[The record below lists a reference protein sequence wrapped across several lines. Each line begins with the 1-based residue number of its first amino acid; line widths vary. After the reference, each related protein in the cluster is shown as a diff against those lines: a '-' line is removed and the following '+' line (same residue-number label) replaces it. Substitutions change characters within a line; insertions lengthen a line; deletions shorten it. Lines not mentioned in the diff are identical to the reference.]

1 MAKAK
6 SKAIPAKRGT
16 KKPTTRRTAPK
27 PASPKEAPAPINQS
41 AELVPITPEH
51 QAKDGYR
58 EIELQAVESGVYAY
72 VERPAGEKFKAGVV
86 GDGPLPSWVRE
97 V

>member
-1 MAKAK
+1 MAQAK
-6 SKAIPAKRGT
+6 KKAIPAKRGT
-16 KKPTTRRTAPK
+16 KK
-27 PASPKEAPAPINQS
+27 ASPAPARARRVQPEPVPEQS
-41 AELVPITPEH
+41 QSKLVPMTTEW
-51 QAKDGYR
+51 QERENYR
-58 EIELQAVESGVYAY
+58 EIEVQALETGVYAY